1 MRKEKSKFEKKRER
15 VIFTAFEQRRTNRRE
30 GEKLRERERE
40 GGKGGA
46 SGRWKEKN
54 ESMPEGTAFKCNL
67 LQSRPKRR
75 VSFVRPRNA
84 HVCPSRSEHACSC
97 TRIDSSSSSSF
108 SGRMRGNRNGIY
120 VRDNDTRR
128 RIDRSNSKI
137 RSVSI
142 GSRIELLSIVPM
154 FTVNDTPLSTLSLF
168 PSLSLDRSFVFPMRR
183 HVASVDPRGHT
194 HTTFRLSFALFPSPP
209 PPRFP
214 STSLPFPIARREC
227 VLIRPRLLPFGSIR
241 RRGGA
246 RWV

>member
-1 MRKEKSKFEKKRER
+1 MER
-15 VIFTAFEQRRTNRRE
+15 A
-30 GEKLRERERE
+30 E
-40 GGKGGA
+40 GGK
-46 SGRWKEKN
+46 RKTKVCRRT
-54 ESMPEGTAFKCNL
+54 EGTAFKCNL

-97 TRIDSSSSSSF
+97 TRIDSSSSSSSF

-142 GSRIELLSIVPM
+142 GSRIELLSIDASLQCLPSTTHR
-154 FTVNDTPLSTLSLF
+154 FQLSLSLF
-168 PSLSLDRSFVFPMRR
+168 PSLSLNRSFVFPMRR

-194 HTTFRLSFALFPSPP
+194 HTTTFRLSFALFPSPP

>member
-1 MRKEKSKFEKKRER
+1 MER
-15 VIFTAFEQRRTNRRE
+15 A
-30 GEKLRERERE
+30 E
-40 GGKGGA
+40 GGK
-46 SGRWKEKN
+46 RKTKVCRRT
-54 ESMPEGTAFKCNL
+54 EGTAFKCNL

-97 TRIDSSSSSSF
+97 TRIDSSSSSSSF

-154 FTVNDTPLSTLSLF
+154 FTVNDTPLSTLSLS

-194 HTTFRLSFALFPSPP
+194 HTTTFRLS
-209 PPRFP
+209 R
-214 STSLPFPIARREC
+214 SLPFPTSSPLPLDFTPVSNRTTRMRIDSTETIAFRIHSKKGWSAMGIIAG
-227 VLIRPRLLPFGSIR
+227 VPFIC
-241 RRGGA
+241 
-246 RWV
+246 

>member
-1 MRKEKSKFEKKRER
+1 MER
-15 VIFTAFEQRRTNRRE
+15 A
-30 GEKLRERERE
+30 E
-40 GGKGGA
+40 GGK
-46 SGRWKEKN
+46 RKTKVCRRT
-54 ESMPEGTAFKCNL
+54 EGTAFKCNL

-97 TRIDSSSSSSF
+97 TRIDSSSSSSSF

-154 FTVNDTPLSTLSLF
+154 FTVTAFNSLSFSLPLSRPILCFSDAATRGER
-168 PSLSLDRSFVFPMRR
+168 RSKRAHAHDDV
-183 HVASVDPRGHT
+183 S
-194 HTTFRLSFALFPSPP
+194 ALF
-209 PPRFP
+209 R
-214 STSLPFPIARREC
+214 SLPFPTSSPLPLDFTPVSNRTTRMRIDSTETIAFRIHSKKGWSAMGIIAG
-227 VLIRPRLLPFGSIR
+227 VPFIC
-241 RRGGA
+241 
-246 RWV
+246 

>member
-1 MRKEKSKFEKKRER
+1 MER
-15 VIFTAFEQRRTNRRE
+15 A
-30 GEKLRERERE
+30 E
-40 GGKGGA
+40 GGK
-46 SGRWKEKN
+46 RKTKVCRRT
-54 ESMPEGTAFKCNL
+54 EGTAFKCNL

-97 TRIDSSSSSSF
+97 TRIDSSSSSF

-154 FTVNDTPLSTLSLF
+154 FTVNDTPLSTLSLSF
-168 PSLSLDRSFVFPMRR
+168 SLPLSRPILCFSDAATRGERRSKRAHAHDDV
-183 HVASVDPRGHT
+183 S
-194 HTTFRLSFALFPSPP
+194 ALF
-209 PPRFP
+209 R
-214 STSLPFPIARREC
+214 SLPFPTSSPLPLDFTPVSNRTTRMRIDSTETIAFRIHSKKGWSAMGIIAG
-227 VLIRPRLLPFGSIR
+227 VPFIC
-241 RRGGA
+241 
-246 RWV
+246 

>member
-1 MRKEKSKFEKKRER
+1 MER
-15 VIFTAFEQRRTNRRE
+15 A
-30 GEKLRERERE
+30 E
-40 GGKGGA
+40 GGK
-46 SGRWKEKN
+46 RKTKVCRRT
-54 ESMPEGTAFKCNL
+54 EGTAFKCNL

-97 TRIDSSSSSSF
+97 TRIDSSSSSSSF

-142 GSRIELLSIVPM
+142 GSRIELLSIAPM
-154 FTVNDTPLSTLSLF
+154 FTVNDTPLSTLSLS

-194 HTTFRLSFALFPSPP
+194 HTTTFRLSFALFPSPP

>member
-1 MRKEKSKFEKKRER
+1 MQLVAISPKAASFLRSTAER
-15 VIFTAFEQRRTNRRE
+15 A
-30 GEKLRERERE
+30 
-40 GGKGGA
+40 
-46 SGRWKEKN
+46 
-54 ESMPEGTAFKCNL
+54 
-67 LQSRPKRR
+67 R
-75 VSFVRPRNA
+75 VSFAERARVFVHENR
-84 HVCPSRSEHACSC
+84 
-97 TRIDSSSSSSF
+97 F
-108 SGRMRGNRNGIY
+108 FFFFFFFLWRMRGNRNGIY

-142 GSRIELLSIVPM
+142 GSRIELLSIAPM
-154 FTVNDTPLSTLSLF
+154 FTVNDTPLSTLSLS

-194 HTTFRLSFALFPSPP
+194 HTTTFRLSFALFPSPP

>member
-1 MRKEKSKFEKKRER
+1 MER
-15 VIFTAFEQRRTNRRE
+15 A
-30 GEKLRERERE
+30 E
-40 GGKGGA
+40 GGK
-46 SGRWKEKN
+46 RKTKVCRRT
-54 ESMPEGTAFKCNL
+54 EGTAFKCNL

-97 TRIDSSSSSSF
+97 TRIDSSSSSSSF

-154 FTVNDTPLSTLSLF
+154 FTVNDTPLSTLSLS
-168 PSLSLDRSFVFPMRR
+168 PSLSTDPLFFRCDDTWRASIQEDTRTRR
-183 HVASVDPRGHT
+183 RFGS
-194 HTTFRLSFALFPSPP
+194 LSLS
-209 PPRFP
+209 
-214 STSLPFPIARREC
+214 SLPHLLPAS
-227 VLIRPRLLPFGSIR
+227 PRLHSRFQSHD
-241 RRGGA
+241 A
-246 RWV
+246 NAY